1 MLKTVPESKIWSL
14 VKIGLVT
21 VEIGQMSQGQMS
33 QDKSC
38 KRYAKAPKKQ
48 RKKKRYNNM
57 EEDWGTQEL
66 IEAPTDMESS
76 SIQDES

>member
-1 MLKTVPESKIWSL
+1 M

-48 RKKKRYNNM
+48 RMKKRYNNM
-57 EEDWGTQEL
+57 EEDWGTLEL
-66 IEAPTDMESS
+66 IEETPTDVGWNQLWQGGRVHNMLPGC
-76 SIQDES
+76 

>member
-1 MLKTVPESKIWSL
+1 
-14 VKIGLVT
+14 
-21 VEIGQMSQGQMS
+21 MS

-57 EEDWGTQEL
+57 EEDWGTLEL
-66 IEAPTDMESS
+66 IEETPTDMGWN
-76 SIQDES
+76 QLWQ